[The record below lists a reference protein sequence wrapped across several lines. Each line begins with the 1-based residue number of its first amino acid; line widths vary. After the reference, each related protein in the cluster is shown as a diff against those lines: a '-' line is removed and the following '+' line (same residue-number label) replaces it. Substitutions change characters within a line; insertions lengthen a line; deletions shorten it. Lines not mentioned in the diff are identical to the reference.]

1 MQITVIYLH
10 SEIIQQVNKV
20 HFFNSLLTANQNLHS
35 APCVLLQPLHPIM
48 VLQALQTLVTSLS
61 PLKRFFFFFKL
72 KPRD

>member
-35 APCVLLQPLHPIM
+35 HPVSYCNHCILLWSYRPF
-48 VLQALQTLVTSLS
+48 
-61 PLKRFFFFFKL
+61 R
-72 KPRD
+72 R